1 MQTPDDLLA
10 LAGRSIH
17 GRIRRALTAIPPDA
31 LQLIDARL
39 RRAAGENGLVYE
51 RDESVEAIRVLA
63 RPICVLPEQY
73 TYIHHATLEILQGLK
88 LLPTM
93 YLEDKRVRRVLQWS
107 EAEDAFF
114 REVWRPEHAEDNPV
128 YGRLDAVLDPTSGHW
143 RETLKFVEPNLSG
156 VGGIQIAPVAERLVM
171 GDVVPML
178 TGHDPTLRLS
188 LPRDQRELFL
198 QLLVDHQRVLGR
210 GQGALC
216 LLEPRYAQGGPVE
229 QQSLCDHLRELYG
242 VTMVHADP
250 RDLRVKNGEVYFED
264 TLIDVVYRDYEVRD
278 LLALPAQGHDIEPM
292 RLLFRENRVVSSI
305 GAELDQKAAFEL
317 LTDPAFED
325 HFTPEQRRLFARH
338 VLWTRR
344 VYERQVTLP
353 SGRVTDLVPFLRAER
368 EELVLKPNRG
378 YGGAGIRLGPVS
390 SEAEWDAAIEQA
402 LADADD
408 PDRSWVVQRL
418 AEIPVYEF
426 PVVGET
432 GHVHEE
438 PFYVVMGFAP
448 TEGGLGNLCRVSQK
462 QVVNVAQR
470 GGVVA
475 VLVGEGST
483 HLHGPPRVRRGEDA
497 LAALRRE
504 IAGLRHLDAAIELLG
519 WDEETMLPPRARAE
533 RGEQLATLE
542 STRHLRL
549 ASPWLGD
556 WLAEARTSAAQGSD
570 EAIELGILARR
581 REHALLVPD
590 DLVRAHAAARSRSLA
605 AWEEARA
612 ARSYALWQPAFAELL
627 GLARERAQ
635 ALARG
640 GHPYDALLDEHDEGL
655 DRARI
660 GPVLT
665 ELRAA
670 LLPLVAEVASD
681 APPAAWLTGQPWADS
696 GQEAFCRQAAA
707 GIGFDFRAGRLDR
720 STHPFTLAAGEH
732 DIRMTMRV
740 DVEDPFGAIF
750 GLLHET
756 GHALYD
762 QGLAAEHQQRLI
774 GTAPGVAIHESQS
787 RLWENQIGR
796 SRAFW
801 QWQLPALRALF
812 PVELAAVELDEFV
825 AEVNRVRRGLVRV
838 KADEVT
844 YNLHIVVRYEL
855 EAQLVG
861 GELAPADLAAAW
873 NDAMVPL
880 AGRAPADDLEG
891 VLQDIH
897 WAIGAFG
904 YFPSYTLGNL
914 YAAQLFEAWQR
925 ACPDGMAAIA
935 QGDTSPLRGWLR
947 EHVYAAGHR
956 LREDEIVRRAAG
968 SGLDAGAFVRYARA
982 RYGRAS

>member
-10 LAGRSIH
+10 LAGRSLH

-39 RRAAGENGLVYE
+39 RRGAAEAGLVYE
-51 RDESVEAIRVLA
+51 RDDSAEAIRVLP
-63 RPICVLPEQY
+63 RPVCVLPEQY
-73 TYIHHATLEILQGLK
+73 AYIHQATLAILQALK
-88 LLPTM
+88 RLPTL
-93 YLEDKRVRRVLQWS
+93 YLEDPRVRATLQWS
-107 EAEDAFF
+107 AEEEAFF
-114 REVWRPEHAEDNPV
+114 RDTWRPRHADDNPV
-128 YGRLDAVLDPTSGHW
+128 YGRLDAVFDPTSGHW

-156 VGGIQIAPVAERLVM
+156 VGGIQIAPVAESLVM
-171 GDVVPML
+171 SEVVPML
-178 TGHDPTLRLS
+178 AGHDPGLRLS

-198 QLLVDHQRVLGR
+198 QLLVDHARTVGR
-210 GQGALC
+210 GTGALC

-229 QQSLCDHLRELYG
+229 QKSLCDHLRQLYG

-250 RDLRVKNGEVYFED
+250 RELRIDGVEVLFED
-264 TLIDVVYRDYEVRD
+264 TVIDVVYRDYEVRD
-278 LLALPAQGHDIEPM
+278 LLALPAQGFDLEPM
-292 RLLFRENRVVSSI
+292 RRLFRENRVVSSI

-317 LTDPAFED
+317 FTDPACED
-325 HFTPEQRRLFARH
+325 LFTPAERSLFARH

-344 VYERQVTLP
+344 LYERRVTLP
-353 SGRVTDLVPFLRAER
+353 SGRDADLVEFVRAER
-368 EELVLKPNRG
+368 EQLVLKPNRG
-378 YGGAGIRLGPVS
+378 YGGSGIRLGTLS
-390 SEAEWDAAIEQA
+390 TEADWDAAIAAA

-418 AEIPVYEF
+418 AEIPVYEL
-426 PVVGET
+426 PVIGET

-448 TEGGLGNLCRVSQK
+448 TDGGLGNLCRVSQK

-475 VLVGEGST
+475 VLLGDGST
-483 HLHGPPRVRRGEDA
+483 HLRGPARVRRGEEA

-504 IAGLRHLDAAIELLG
+504 IAGLRHLDGAIELLG
-519 WDEETMLPPRARAE
+519 WDEETMLPARARAE

-542 STRHLRL
+542 SARHLRL

-556 WLAEARTSAAQGSD
+556 WLAEARAAASPGSD
-570 EAIELGILARR
+570 EALELAILARR
-581 REHALLVPD
+581 RDHALLVPD

-605 AWEEARA
+605 AWEA
-612 ARSYALWQPAFAELL
+612 ARGERSARTWLPPFTELVQ
-627 GLARERAQ
+627 LARERAA

-660 GPVLT
+660 GPVLRQLRD
-665 ELRAA
+665 ELVPLAA
-670 LLPLVAEVASD
+670 AAASD
-681 APPAAWLTGQPWADS
+681 APRAEWLAGRWDDPA
-696 GQEAFCRQAAA
+696 QEAYCRELATAL
-707 GIGFDFRAGRLDR
+707 GFDFARGRLDR
-720 STHPFTLAAGEH
+720 STHPFTLAAGEN
-732 DIRMTMRV
+732 DVRMTMRV
-740 DVEDPFGAIF
+740 DASDPFGAIF
-750 GLLHET
+750 GLLHEA

-762 QGLAAEHQQRLI
+762 QGLAAEHGQRLI

-801 QWQLPALRALF
+801 EWQLPALRRAF
-812 PVELAAVELDEFV
+812 PRELDGVDLDAFL
-825 AEVNRVRRGLVRV
+825 AEVNRVRQGLVRV

-844 YNLHIVVRYEL
+844 YNLHIVVRYEI
-855 EAQLVG
+855 EERIVG
-861 GELAPADLAAAW
+861 GDLDPADLPAAW
-873 NDAMVPL
+873 NEAMVAL
-880 AGRAPADDLEG
+880 AGYAPSDDLDG

-897 WAIGAFG
+897 WAIGSFG

-925 ACPDGMAAIA
+925 DCPGGLDAIA
-935 QGDTSPLRGWLR
+935 RGEPAAFSGWLR
-947 EHVYAAGHR
+947 DKVYRVGHR
-956 LREDEIVRRAAG
+956 LREDDIVRAATG

-982 RYGRAS
+982 RYA